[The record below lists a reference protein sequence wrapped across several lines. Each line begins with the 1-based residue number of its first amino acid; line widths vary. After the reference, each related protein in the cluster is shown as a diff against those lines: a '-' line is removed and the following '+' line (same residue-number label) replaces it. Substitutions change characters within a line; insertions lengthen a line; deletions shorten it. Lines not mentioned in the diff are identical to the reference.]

1 MVQWNRAQLI
11 HHLLKVCTN
20 SGSLWA
26 SWVNH
31 SIIKQRYFWATDLP
45 SDCPG
50 FERKFSGFEDSNL
63 PSIHFKGRDH
73 ILWDGLHASKVRIWH
88 IWNLIHDTGT
98 IVSWHKAVWHRLCIN
113 RILLRA
119 LSLFALPGSFVTIFG
134 GSRMQGLMT
143 ETYMFKYDSVHGSW
157 KHHELKVKDEKTLL
171 FCEKPVAVFG
181 SRICCYDICCKDI
194 DIAIMVGGFP
204 HKDGM
209 ERKDEL
215 DESDISTKEGTRVIL
230 GGAQIGFTGEKLLVS
245 ISQSISRVT
254 RPTCLLGCVRT
265 HDAMWGSKK
274 IASLFWKKYVEP
286 VVPET
291 FYCEL
296 CRLSPVTRAL
306 KLGVR
311 AFSHILLGVKALV
324 KDKLTH
330 SPYDGQSIHGDDVN
344 IENDDEDGELDLC
357 GVAPCHWNTMKAIFT
372 MGYSSRRPSG
382 PCSYPASGSGVMVKT
397 RRRKHFVHHNFPVVL
412 LPVTEAPD
420 FPHPR
425 QVVEK
430 VLERGIGS
438 LERKN

>member
-1 MVQWNRAQLI
+1 M
-11 HHLLKVCTN
+11 
-20 SGSLWA
+20 
-26 SWVNH
+26 VNH
-31 SIIKQRYFWATDLP
+31 SILKQRYFWAIDLP

-63 PSIHFKGRDH
+63 PSIHFKERDH
-73 ILWDGLHASKVRIWH
+73 ILWDSLDASKVRIWH

-134 GSRMQGLMT
+134 GRRMQGLMT

-171 FCEKPVAVFG
+171 FGEKPVVVFG
-181 SRICCYDICCKDI
+181 SRICCYDICCTDI

-204 HKDGM
+204 YKDGM

-230 GGAQIGFTGEKLLVS
+230 GGAQIGFTGEKCED
-245 ISQSISRVT
+245 SRCNV
-254 RPTCLLGCVRT
+254 GQHKNCV
-265 HDAMWGSKK
+265 
-274 IASLFWKKYVEP
+274 IVPEKYVEP

-291 FYCEL
+291 FYCKL

-324 KDKLTH
+324 KDTLTH
-330 SPYDGQSIHGDDVN
+330 SPYDGQSIHGDYVN
-344 IENDDEDGELDLC
+344 IENDDDDRELDLC
-357 GVAPCHWNTMKAIFT
+357 G
-372 MGYSSRRPSG
+372 G
-382 PCSYPASGSGVMVKT
+382 
-397 RRRKHFVHHNFPVVL
+397 L
-412 LPVTEAPD
+412 
-420 FPHPR
+420 
-425 QVVEK
+425 
-430 VLERGIGS
+430 
-438 LERKN
+438 